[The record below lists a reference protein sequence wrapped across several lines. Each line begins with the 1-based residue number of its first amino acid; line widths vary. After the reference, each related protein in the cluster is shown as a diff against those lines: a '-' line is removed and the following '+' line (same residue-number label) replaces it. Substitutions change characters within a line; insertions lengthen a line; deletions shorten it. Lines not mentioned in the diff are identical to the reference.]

1 MQQGCS
7 VSLMEHAVAVQVH
20 QGERVESCSK
30 YGGGGSGVTG
40 IPEGPDVGAPMLRR
54 SSELYA
60 LELSAMTFRA
70 GEGEGEGM
78 LPATLPSRLSSD

>member
-1 MQQGCS
+1 MQ
-7 VSLMEHAVAVQVH
+7 SLFRSTRGSGWRVAV
-20 QGERVESCSK
+20 SM
-30 YGGGGSGVTG
+30 GGGGSGVTG